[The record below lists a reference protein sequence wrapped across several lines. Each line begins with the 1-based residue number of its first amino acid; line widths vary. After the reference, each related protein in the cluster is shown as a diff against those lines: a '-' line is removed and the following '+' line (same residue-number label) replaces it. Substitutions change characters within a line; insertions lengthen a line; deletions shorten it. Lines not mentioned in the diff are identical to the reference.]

1 MVRTRD
7 PEVMRDAMLM
17 RFGASSCYIPF
28 DPSFF
33 GRANFVAY
41 PAVSIG
47 FCSYGSEATVQFPE
61 TDYVRLQIGLRGFAS
76 TCSGGQ
82 TTQIHPDCSCISSP
96 DQTATLRYGRG
107 YEQLVLRIE
116 RTALDQQLSRI
127 LGFLPKGGALLF
139 EPALRADQPHARTLR
154 QMVLFYA
161 AQLQEHATT
170 LPPLLIAEFEQA
182 IIIAFLYASRHNC
195 SDLLRADARD
205 GAPAHVRRAEA
216 FIEANWQQPIT
227 IEKLTTETGVSSRTL
242 LRAFLRHRGYT
253 PHTFLKRTRLNGARK
268 MLEAAAAG
276 TSVTSVAFVCG
287 FGNPG
292 HFAKD
297 YRLAFGE
304 LPSDTLSRAKQR

>member
-1 MVRTRD
+1 
-7 PEVMRDAMLM
+7 MRDAMLM
-17 RFGASSCYIPF
+17 RFGASSCHIPE
-28 DPSFF
+28 DPDFY
-33 GRANFVAY
+33 GRINFVAY
-41 PAVSIG
+41 SAVSIG
-47 FCSYGSEATVQFPE
+47 FCSCGSEATVQFPE
-61 TDYVRLQIGLRGFAS
+61 TDFVRLQIGLRGFAS
-76 TCSGGQ
+76 TYSGGI

-96 DQTATLRYGRG
+96 NQIATLRFGRG
-107 YEQLVLRIE
+107 YEQFLLRIE
-116 RTALDQQLSRI
+116 RPALEQQISRI
-127 LGFLPKGGALLF
+127 LGFLPKGGSLQF
-139 EPALRADQPHARTLR
+139 EPAMRGDQPHARTLR
-154 QMVLFYA
+154 QMVMFFA

-170 LPPLLIAEFEQA
+170 LPPLLIAELEQA
-182 IIIAFLYASRHNC
+182 IIIAFLYASRHSY
-195 SDLLRADARD
+195 SDMLRADSRD

-268 MLEAAAAG
+268 MLESGVPG
-276 TSVTSVAFVCG
+276 TSVTSVAFICG

-304 LPSDTLSRAKQR
+304 LPSDTLSRAKQRQ